1 MLHALLEEVLENPAL
16 NTKEYLENR
25 AKVLNKMTDE
35 ELKRIGDSGKEK
47 KAEEEDKKIAEIR
60 KKHWVQ

>member
-1 MLHALLEEVLENPAL
+1 MLENPTL